1 MKVFAHY
8 YNSETT
14 GNDYRWRTLL
24 QFGTSWDIIGSVVM
38 KNPGSAAP
46 LYSVNEPTTLEQL
59 KHLELP
65 KLFSEEPE
73 YAWYSFSS
81 DDTMQKVEKL
91 FCAYYKT
98 STLNGVI
105 QVFNLMNVRDP
116 NIELALIKNNNA
128 VYPFSKTIEN
138 DVMSLVAPVYLG
150 WGDLWKKQPFR
161 EGAEKFFTAVQ
172 NKLDGKYLFPQL
184 KDNKFYHPQYLM
196 GVGLNSPMSKFLL
209 NAFCQNTTVPVL
221 NTPIV
226 YPKQISKRNVFEQVV
241 SRLRKEY
248 QLFEEQPKTCRFQ
261 FTEELVLTI
270 TCTGQGYVGIR
281 HAAYAGRYVL
291 GNYSHITE
299 YRAILSEFGYNI
311 APEAWLGTKDFKE
324 YEGEEST
331 VVSNIIREIETIKK
345 RM

>member
-1 MKVFAHY
+1 M
-8 YNSETT
+8 
-14 GNDYRWRTLL
+14 
-24 QFGTSWDIIGSVVM
+24 
-38 KNPGSAAP
+38 
-46 LYSVNEPTTLEQL
+46 
-59 KHLELP
+59 
-65 KLFSEEPE
+65 
-73 YAWYSFSS
+73 
-81 DDTMQKVEKL
+81 
-91 FCAYYKT
+91 
-98 STLNGVI
+98 
-105 QVFNLMNVRDP
+105 
-116 NIELALIKNNNA
+116 
-128 VYPFSKTIEN
+128 
-138 DVMSLVAPVYLG
+138 
-150 WGDLWKKQPFR
+150 
-161 EGAEKFFTAVQ
+161 
-172 NKLDGKYLFPQL
+172 
-184 KDNKFYHPQYLM
+184 
-196 GVGLNSPMSKFLL
+196 
-209 NAFCQNTTVPVL
+209 

>member
-1 MKVFAHY
+1 
-8 YNSETT
+8 
-14 GNDYRWRTLL
+14 
-24 QFGTSWDIIGSVVM
+24 
-38 KNPGSAAP
+38 
-46 LYSVNEPTTLEQL
+46 
-59 KHLELP
+59 
-65 KLFSEEPE
+65 
-73 YAWYSFSS
+73 
-81 DDTMQKVEKL
+81 
-91 FCAYYKT
+91 
-98 STLNGVI
+98 
-105 QVFNLMNVRDP
+105 
-116 NIELALIKNNNA
+116 
-128 VYPFSKTIEN
+128 
-138 DVMSLVAPVYLG
+138 
-150 WGDLWKKQPFR
+150 
-161 EGAEKFFTAVQ
+161 
-172 NKLDGKYLFPQL
+172 
-184 KDNKFYHPQYLM
+184 M

-281 HAAYAGRYVL
+281 HATYAGRYVL